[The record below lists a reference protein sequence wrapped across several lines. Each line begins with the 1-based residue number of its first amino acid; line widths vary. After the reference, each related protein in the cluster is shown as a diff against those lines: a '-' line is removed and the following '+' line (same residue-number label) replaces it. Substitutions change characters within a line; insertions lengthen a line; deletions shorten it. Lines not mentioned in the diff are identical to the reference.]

1 MAKLIDLE
9 GLKTFLAQLKNWATA
24 QINSAKSA
32 LQANIDKKADKTT
45 TVNGHALSGNVTV
58 SKSDVGLG
66 NVTNDAQVKRS
77 EMGAPSGV
85 ATLGTDGKVPTA
97 QLPSYVDD
105 VLDVY
110 GGASITDTVQN
121 STCTTANALV
131 YYNTSSKKLV
141 AQVTSGSSRTYYA
154 KWKGLTSFPDSTMY
168 GTETAT
174 GVTPAAGKIYVY
186 AGTNKTYRWSGSDLV
201 EISASLALGTT
212 SSTAFRGDYGN
223 TAYQHATKKGAAFAS
238 GLYKITTND
247 QGHVTAAAK
256 VTKSDIT
263 ALGIPGQDTNTTYG
277 VATQSSNGLMS
288 STDKKNL
295 DNLAGKSHVNEI
307 WFYNGAL
314 EEGELL
320 ADAGGLTHKLNFD
333 DYTKGKISFA
343 AGWGLGLTYLS
354 TQSNTAGENIL
365 GIEIGLNYATAKTR
379 GAVRLYS
386 DAVQNVAANAVSSTS
401 GRTYAVQLNSNKQMV
416 VNVPWTDTNTT
427 YGNATTSQA
436 GLMSAADKK
445 KLDGYSVATTAEVE
459 ALFN

>member
-1 MAKLIDLE
+1 MGGVKIGFPE
-9 GLKTFLAQLKNWATA
+9 SGKNYPVEL
-24 QINSAKSA
+24 NSSG
-32 LQANIDKKADKTT
+32 QMF
-45 TVNGHALSGNVTV
+45 VN
-58 SKSDVGLG
+58 
-66 NVTNDAQVKRS
+66 
-77 EMGAPSGV
+77 
-85 ATLGTDGKVPTA
+85 VPWT
-97 QLPSYVDD
+97 
-105 VLDVY
+105 
-110 GGASITDTVQN
+110 
-121 STCTTANALV
+121 
-131 YYNTSSKKLV
+131 
-141 AQVTSGSSRTYYA
+141 
-154 KWKGLTSFPDSTMY
+154 
-168 GTETAT
+168 
-174 GVTPAAGKIYVY
+174 
-186 AGTNKTYRWSGSDLV
+186 
-201 EISASLALGTT
+201 
-212 SSTAFRGDYGN
+212 
-223 TAYQHATKKGAAFAS
+223 
-238 GLYKITTND
+238 
-247 QGHVTAAAK
+247 
-256 VTKSDIT
+256 
-263 ALGIPGQDTNTTYG
+263 DTNTTYS
-277 VATQSSNGLMS
+277 VATQSANGLMS

-427 YGNATTSQA
+427 YGVATKSRN

-459 ALFN
+459 ALF